1 MSQLPVGDVCAYP
14 TICRSKPSTTNDANL
29 FIDYKI
35 TTFGTD
41 GLLVGRLNIKELS
54 K

>member
-1 MSQLPVGDVCAYP
+1 MARKEGLGFKFEVHRYNGS
-14 TICRSKPSTTNDANL
+14 
-29 FIDYKI
+29 DYKI

-41 GLLVGRLNIKELS
+41 VPVGRQLNS